1 MYLYI
6 NFLYINIHIYIYI
19 YIYKFIYCKILFRYI
34 SLLLKVN
41 LLFSDLYRYFT
52 AEGKLKLISKPFTLN
67 TTIRLMDV
75 TAQKRQEETEDA
87 YIHFIFVYY
96 QTVYLNN
103 A

>member
-1 MYLYI
+1 MYVYI
-6 NFLYINIHIYIYI
+6 IFLYINIYIYI

-52 AEGKLKLISKPFTLN
+52 AEDKLKLISKPFTLN

-75 TAQKRQEETEDA
+75 TAQKCHEETEDA
-87 YIHFIFVYY
+87 HIHFIFVSY